1 MATLIILSVCLALI
15 VFNHS
20 IDPIL
25 ATIIEEKDLN
35 DYIDENTQEFC
46 LKRVK
51 KAKPVLLFLI
61 LWHFTDY
68 SILYFA
74 LITTLFVYMLKKDYL
89 HFVNSRKKKM
99 NQIKFQFPVWLRQ
112 LQILLQTNTVV
123 QSMRLS
129 LSTAPELI
137 RHDLETLIREIEN
150 DALNLN
156 PYLQFLRQYR
166 LAEVERAM
174 KLLYRYN
181 TVGKEDAYNH
191 FNRMIQTTTKW
202 LRSERNTRNESKLA
216 GFQWISMIP
225 LFSVTVLFMAIMFEI
240 LMNIFQVSV

>member
-1 MATLIILSVCLALI
+1 MAILILHILCIVLLVFIPSLDSWIATL
-15 VFNHS
+15 
-20 IDPIL
+20 
-25 ATIIEEKDLN
+25 IEEKDLS
-35 DYIDENTQEFC
+35 DYIEENPHDFC
-46 LKRVK
+46 IKRVK
-51 KAKPVLLFLI
+51 KAKIILLLLIPWYFL
-61 LWHFTDY
+61 DY
-68 SILYFA
+68 SVLYFA
-74 LITTLFVYMLKKDYL
+74 LISVLFVFMLKKEYL
-89 HFVNSRKKKM
+89 QFQSIRKKQI

-123 QSMRLS
+123 QSMRIS
-129 LSTAPELI
+129 LDTAPQLI
-137 RHDLETLIREIEN
+137 RHDLEILIAAIEE

-156 PYLQFLRQYR
+156 PYVQFLRQYH

-202 LRSERNTRNESKLA
+202 LRAERNTRNENKLA